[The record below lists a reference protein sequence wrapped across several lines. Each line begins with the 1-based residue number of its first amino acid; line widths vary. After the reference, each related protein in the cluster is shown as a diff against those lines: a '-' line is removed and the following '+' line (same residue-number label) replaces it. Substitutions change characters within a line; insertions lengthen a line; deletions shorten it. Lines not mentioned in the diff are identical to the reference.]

1 MIKEIL
7 NILKADKKLMELI
20 DGSAENPHI
29 YPIETDYLGDCLVY
43 DYHTFSADKITEAKR
58 LEIVIIAKTL
68 SKTLEIENELKRL
81 ILTLA
86 DKPLTTNILRVEING
101 GGSLYDNERLMNH
114 RILYFDLISRSEV

>member
-20 DGSAENPHI
+20 NGSAANPHI

-114 RILYFDLISRSEV
+114 RILYFDIISRSEV

>member
-7 NILKADKKLMELI
+7 NILKTDKKLMELI

>member
-7 NILKADKKLMELI
+7 NILKADKKLMALI
-20 DGSAENPHI
+20 NGTAANPHI

-43 DYHTFSADKITEAKR
+43 DYRTFSADKITEAKR

>member
-20 DGSAENPHI
+20 NGSAENPHI

-86 DKPLTTNILRVEING
+86 DKSLTTNILRVEING

>member
-1 MIKEIL
+1 MIREIL

-20 DGSAENPHI
+20 NGSAANPHI

>member
-20 DGSAENPHI
+20 NGSAENPHI
-29 YPIETDYLGDCLVY
+29 YPIETDYLGDCLLY

>member
-20 DGSAENPHI
+20 NGSAENPHI

>member
-7 NILKADKKLMELI
+7 NILKADNKLMGLI

>member
-20 DGSAENPHI
+20 GGSAENPHI

>member
-20 DGSAENPHI
+20 NGSAENPHI

-43 DYHTFSADKITEAKR
+43 DYHNFSAEKITEAKR

>member
-20 DGSAENPHI
+20 NGSAANPHI

>member
-7 NILKADKKLMELI
+7 DILKADKKLMELI
-20 DGSAENPHI
+20 DGSAANPHI

>member
-20 DGSAENPHI
+20 NGSAENPHI

-43 DYHTFSADKITEAKR
+43 DYHTFSADQITEAKR

>member
-7 NILKADKKLMELI
+7 NILKTDKKLMELI
-20 DGSAENPHI
+20 NGSAANPHI

>member
-20 DGSAENPHI
+20 NGSAENPHI

-68 SKTLEIENELKRL
+68 SKTLEIENQLKRL

>member
-20 DGSAENPHI
+20 NGSAANPHI

-68 SKTLEIENELKRL
+68 SNTLEIENELKRL

>member
-20 DGSAENPHI
+20 DGSVENPHI

>member
-20 DGSAENPHI
+20 DGSAANPHI

>member
-68 SKTLEIENELKRL
+68 SKTLKIENELKRL

-114 RILYFDLISRSEV
+114 RILYFDIISRSEV

>member
-20 DGSAENPHI
+20 NGSAANPHI

-43 DYHTFSADKITEAKR
+43 DYHTFSADKITESKR

>member
-20 DGSAENPHI
+20 NGSAANPHI

-68 SKTLEIENELKRL
+68 SKTIEIENQLKRL
-81 ILTLA
+81 IITLA
-86 DKPLTTNILRVEING
+86 DKPLTNNILQVEVNG
-101 GGSLYDNERLMNH
+101 GGSLYDNDRKMNH
-114 RILYFDLISRSEV
+114 RILYFDILSRSEI

>member
-1 MIKEIL
+1 MIREIL
-7 NILKADKKLMELI
+7 NILKADKKLMALI
-20 DGSAENPHI
+20 NGTAANPHI

>member
-7 NILKADKKLMELI
+7 NILKADKKLMALI
-20 DGSAENPHI
+20 NGTADNPHI

-86 DKPLTTNILRVEING
+86 DKPLTTNILKVEING

>member
-20 DGSAENPHI
+20 NGSAENPHI

-86 DKPLTTNILRVEING
+86 DKPLTTNILKVEING

>member
-20 DGSAENPHI
+20 DGSAAKPHI

>member
-1 MIKEIL
+1 MI
-7 NILKADKKLMELI
+7 ADKKLMELI
-20 DGSAENPHI
+20 NGSAANPHI

-81 ILTLA
+81 IRTLA

>member
-68 SKTLEIENELKRL
+68 SKTLKIENELKRL

>member
-114 RILYFDLISRSEV
+114 RILYFDIISRSEV

>member
-20 DGSAENPHI
+20 NGSAENPHI

-101 GGSLYDNERLMNH
+101 GGSLYDNERIMNH

>member
-1 MIKEIL
+1 MIREIL
-7 NILKADKKLMELI
+7 NILKADKKLMALI
-20 DGSAENPHI
+20 NGTAANPHI

-58 LEIVIIAKTL
+58 LEIIIIAKTL

>member
-1 MIKEIL
+1 MIREIL
-7 NILKADKKLMELI
+7 NILKADKKLMALI
-20 DGSAENPHI
+20 NGTTANPHI

-114 RILYFDLISRSEV
+114 RILYFDIISRSEV

>member
-7 NILKADKKLMELI
+7 NILKADKKLMALI
-20 DGSAENPHI
+20 NGTAANPHI